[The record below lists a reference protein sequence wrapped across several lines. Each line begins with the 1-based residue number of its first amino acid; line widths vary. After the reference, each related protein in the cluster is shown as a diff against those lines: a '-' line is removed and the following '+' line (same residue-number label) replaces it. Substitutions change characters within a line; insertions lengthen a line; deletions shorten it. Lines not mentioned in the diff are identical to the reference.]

1 LIKRDSEYDWPT
13 YWSNSK
19 LFKNRVIVPFM
30 WKGNIVG
37 YSARSVTDNI
47 KPKYMAHRP
56 AGYVFNTDRQ
66 YDGRKFVVV
75 VEGVFDAIAIDG
87 IATLGNNINEQQ
99 ADIIDSIGKEVICV
113 PDRDQAGQE
122 MIDYALEYGWAVSF
136 PNWHDEVKDVSDA
149 VGKYGKLYT
158 MASILEGKKSNKLK
172 INLARKK
179 LV

>member
-1 LIKRDSEYDWPT
+1 MYNNQL
-13 YWSNSK
+13 
-19 LFKNRVIVPFM
+19 
-30 WKGNIVG
+30 VG
-37 YSARSVTDNI
+37 WTGRHINPPNKETA
-47 KPKYMAHRP
+47 KYLLNMQS
-56 AGYVFNTDRQ
+56 GYVFNIDKFVDSER
-66 YDGRKFVVV
+66 DFVVV
-75 VEGVFDAIAIDG
+75 TEGVFDAIAIDG